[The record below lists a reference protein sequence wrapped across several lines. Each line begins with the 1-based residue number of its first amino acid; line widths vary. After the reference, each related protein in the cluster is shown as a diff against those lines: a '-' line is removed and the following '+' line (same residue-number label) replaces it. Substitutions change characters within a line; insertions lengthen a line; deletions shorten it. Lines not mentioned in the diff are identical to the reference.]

1 MLAEQLCGSS
11 DGILDSLGTLLKY
24 FCVLHLFGDEILRK
38 ARTTLAL
45 EATASTRSASWHH
58 AANV

>member
-1 MLAEQLCGSS
+1 MLAQQLCGSS

-24 FCVLHLFGDEILRK
+24 FCVLYRFGDEILRK

-45 EATASTRSASWHH
+45 EATVSTRSA
-58 AANV
+58 